1 MTLLEVQD
9 LVVRFGALT
18 AVDEVSFR
26 VDPGEIVGLLGANGA
41 GKTTTI
47 RATLGLERP
56 TAGEIRLLGAPP
68 SRRTRTQVGYV
79 PQSLGLW
86 QDLSVAQNLAFVAA
100 AYGVETPVLPEG
112 LGQLRHR
119 RVGELPLGQRRRIG
133 FEAALS
139 HRPRLLVLDEPTS
152 GVGPLER
159 AELWDRIHDA
169 RDTGVG
175 VIVTTHHM
183 SEAERCDRVAVLLA
197 GRLVLSGTMEDLLDD
212 RETVVVTADDWAS
225 AFGRLDRAFPAV
237 AISGHRIRIPDATA
251 GEVRGALDGL
261 DVEVSV
267 AASTFD
273 EVFVSLGQ
281 HP

>member
-1 MTLLEVQD
+1 M
-9 LVVRFGALT
+9 
-18 AVDEVSFR
+18 
-26 VDPGEIVGLLGANGA
+26 
-41 GKTTTI
+41 
-47 RATLGLERP
+47 
-56 TAGEIRLLGAPP
+56 
-68 SRRTRTQVGYV
+68 

-112 LGQLRHR
+112 LGHLKHR
-119 RVGELPLGQRRRIG
+119 PVGELPLGQRRRIG

-159 AELWDRIHDA
+159 AELWDRIHEA
-169 RDTGVG
+169 REAGAG

-183 SEAERCDRVAVLLA
+183 SEAERCDRVAVLMA

-212 RETVVVTADDWAS
+212 RETVVVAVDDWAS
-225 AFGRLDRAFPAV
+225 AFARLDRAFPAV
-237 AISGHRIRIPDATA
+237 AVSGHRIRIPDATV
-251 GEVRGALDGL
+251 GEVTGALDGM
-261 DVEVSV
+261 DAEVSV

-273 EVFVSLGQ
+273 EVFVSLGRR
-281 HP
+281 P